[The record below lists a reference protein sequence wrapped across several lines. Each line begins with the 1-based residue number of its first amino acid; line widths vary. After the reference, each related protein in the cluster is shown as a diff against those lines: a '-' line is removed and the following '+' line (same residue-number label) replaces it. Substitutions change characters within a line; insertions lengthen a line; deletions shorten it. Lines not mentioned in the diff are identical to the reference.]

1 MSRVLPYAVPGG
13 GNRARESG
21 GGSKMGSK
29 KPSVL
34 GKESLMATW
43 RNWAGNQIAHPQSI
57 ESPRNVTELAAV
69 VAEATAQGQKVKA
82 VGSGHSFTSAAA
94 TDGRMIR
101 LDNLSGI
108 SHVDRARNQVTVGAG
123 TRLSDLNTL
132 LHAEGLALANLGDIA
147 YQTVAGAISTS
158 THGTGTALTGLAG
171 QVVAMTLVNGHGE
184 ILECSDSCN
193 ADILDVG
200 RVSVGAVGVISDYTL
215 QAVPS
220 FRLRALEQPMRLDDV
235 LENVHELAAAHD
247 HFEFFWIPH
256 TKWALTKRNNRT
268 DDELQPLP
276 RIKGWIE
283 KTFME
288 NYAFGALCRVGRVR
302 PSLIPRLAT
311 ALPSSG
317 SREYVDQS
325 FKIFASP
332 RIVRFYEME
341 HALPVEA
348 VVPALRDIR
357 AMVERK
363 GYMLNFPVEVRF
375 TKGDDVALSTA
386 YGRESA
392 YIAVHVY
399 KGMECEP
406 FFRDVEDILR
416 GYDARP
422 HWGKVHYREAEELSA
437 LYPRWNDFIALRNRL
452 DPLRTFSN
460 AYTDTVFGQ

>member
-1 MSRVLPYAVPGG
+1 
-13 GNRARESG
+13 
-21 GGSKMGSK
+21 
-29 KPSVL
+29 
-34 GKESLMATW
+34 MATW
-43 RNWAGNQIAHPQSI
+43 RNWAGNQKASPLSI
-57 ESPRNVTELAAV
+57 DTPRNVGELAAL
-69 VAEATAQGQKVKA
+69 VASAADLGQKVKA

-94 TDGRMIR
+94 TNGRMVR
-101 LDNLSGI
+101 LENLRGI
-108 SHVDRARNQVTVGAG
+108 LHIDRASSQVTVGAG

-158 THGTGTALTGLAG
+158 THGTGKALTGLAG
-171 QVVAMTLVNGHGE
+171 QVVAMKLINGQGQ
-184 ILECSDSCN
+184 IIECSKSVNCQ
-193 ADILDVG
+193 IFDVA
-200 RVSVGAVGVISDYTL
+200 RVSVGALGIITEYTL

-220 FRLRALEQPMRLDDV
+220 FHLRALEQPMRLDDV
-235 LENVHELAAAHD
+235 LDNVHDLASAHD

-276 RIKGWIE
+276 RVKGWIE

-288 NYAFGALCRVGRVR
+288 NYAFGALCRVGRAR

-348 VVPALRDIR
+348 LVPALKEIR
-357 AMVERK
+357 AMVDRK
-363 GYMLNFPVEVRF
+363 GYLLNFPVEVRF
-375 TKGDDVALSTA
+375 TKGDDVPLSTA
-386 YGRESA
+386 YGRDSA

-416 GYDARP
+416 SYDARP
-422 HWGKVHYREAEELSA
+422 HWGKMHYRDAEELSK
-437 LYPRWNDFIALRNRL
+437 LYPRWDEFIALRNQL
-452 DPLRTFSN
+452 DPQRTFSN
-460 AYTDTVFGQ
+460 AYSDTVFGK

>member
-1 MSRVLPYAVPGG
+1 
-13 GNRARESG
+13 
-21 GGSKMGSK
+21 
-29 KPSVL
+29 
-34 GKESLMATW
+34 MATW
-43 RNWAGNQIAHPQSI
+43 RNWAGNQKANPVSI
-57 ESPRNVTELAAV
+57 DAPRSEGELAAL
-69 VAEATAQGQKVKA
+69 VASASGKGQKVKA

-94 TDGRMIR
+94 TNGRMIR
-101 LDNLSGI
+101 LENLSGI
-108 SHVDRARNQVTVGAG
+108 LHIDHASCQVTVGAG
-123 TRLSDLNTL
+123 TRLSDLNML

-158 THGTGTALTGLAG
+158 THGTGKALTGLAG
-171 QVVAMTLVNGHGE
+171 QVVAMKLVNGQGQ
-184 ILECSDSCN
+184 IIECSKSLN
-193 ADILDVG
+193 AHIFDVA
-200 RVSVGAVGVISDYTL
+200 RVSVGALGIITEYTL

-235 LENVHELAAAHD
+235 LENAHDLASAHD

-268 DDELQPLP
+268 EDELQPLP
-276 RIKGWIE
+276 RVKGWIE

-288 NYAFGALCRVGRVR
+288 NYAFGALCRVGRAR

-348 VVPALRDIR
+348 LVPALREIR
-357 AMVERK
+357 AMVDRK
-363 GYMLNFPVEVRF
+363 GYLLNFPVEVRF
-375 TKGDDVALSTA
+375 TKGDDVPLSTA
-386 YGRESA
+386 FGRDSA

-416 GYDARP
+416 AYEARP
-422 HWGKVHYREAEELSA
+422 HWGKMHYRDADELSK
-437 LYPRWNDFIALRNRL
+437 LYPRWDEFIALRNQL
-452 DPLRTFSN
+452 DPHRTFSN
-460 AYTDTVFGQ
+460 VYSDTVFGK

>member
-1 MSRVLPYAVPGG
+1 
-13 GNRARESG
+13 
-21 GGSKMGSK
+21 
-29 KPSVL
+29 
-34 GKESLMATW
+34 MATW
-43 RNWAGNQIAHPQSI
+43 RNWAGNQKASPVSI
-57 ESPRNVTELAAV
+57 DAPRSVAELAAL
-69 VAEATAQGQKVKA
+69 VASASEQGQKVKA

-94 TDGRMIR
+94 TNGRMIR
-101 LDNLSGI
+101 LENLNGI
-108 SHVDRARNQVTVGAG
+108 LHVDRATCQVTVGAG

-132 LHAEGLALANLGDIA
+132 LDAEGLALANLGDIA

-158 THGTGTALTGLAG
+158 THGTGKALTGLAG
-171 QVVAMTLVNGHGE
+171 QVVAMKLVNGHGE
-184 ILECSDSCN
+184 IIECSQSVN
-193 ADILDVG
+193 PHIFDVA
-200 RVSVGAVGVISDYTL
+200 RVSVGALGVITEYIL

-220 FRLRALEQPMRLDDV
+220 FRLRALEQPMRLDEV
-235 LENVHELAAAHD
+235 LENAHDLASTND

-268 DDELQPLP
+268 EDELQPLP
-276 RIKGWIE
+276 RVKGWIE

-288 NYAFGALCRVGRVR
+288 NYAFGAVCRIGRVR

-348 VVPALRDIR
+348 LVPALKEIR
-357 AMVERK
+357 AMVDRK
-363 GYMLNFPVEVRF
+363 GYLLNFPVEVRF
-375 TKGDDVALSTA
+375 TKGDDVPLSTA
-386 YGRESA
+386 YGRDSA

-399 KGMECEP
+399 KGMECQP

-416 GYDARP
+416 AYDARP
-422 HWGKVHYREAEELSA
+422 HWGKMHYREADELSK
-437 LYPRWNDFIALRNRL
+437 LYPRWNEFITLRNQL
-452 DPLRTFSN
+452 DPQRTFSN
-460 AYTDTVFGQ
+460 AYSDTVFGK

>member
-1 MSRVLPYAVPGG
+1 
-13 GNRARESG
+13 
-21 GGSKMGSK
+21 
-29 KPSVL
+29 
-34 GKESLMATW
+34 MATW
-43 RNWAGNQIAHPQSI
+43 RNWAGNQKASPVSI
-57 ESPRNVTELAAV
+57 DAPRS
-69 VAEATAQGQKVKA
+69 VAELTALVASASEQGQKVKA

-94 TDGRMIR
+94 TNGRMIR
-101 LDNLSGI
+101 LENLSGI
-108 SHVDRARNQVTVGAG
+108 LHVDRATCRVTVGAG
-123 TRLSDLNTL
+123 TRLSELNTL
-132 LHAEGLALANLGDIA
+132 LDAEGLALANLGDIA

-158 THGTGTALTGLAG
+158 THGTGKALTGLAG
-171 QVVAMTLVNGHGE
+171 QVVAMKLVNGLGE
-184 ILECSDSCN
+184 IIECSQSVN
-193 ADILDVG
+193 PHIFDVA
-200 RVSVGAVGVISDYTL
+200 RVSVGALGVITEYTL

-220 FRLRALEQPMRLDDV
+220 FRLRALEQPMRLDEV
-235 LENVHELAAAHD
+235 LENAHDLASTND

-268 DDELQPLP
+268 EDELQPLP
-276 RIKGWIE
+276 RVKGWIE

-288 NYAFGALCRVGRVR
+288 NYAFGAVCRIGRAR

-348 VVPALRDIR
+348 LVPALKEIR
-357 AMVERK
+357 AMVDRK
-363 GYMLNFPVEVRF
+363 GYLLNFPVEVRF
-375 TKGDDVALSTA
+375 TKGDDVPLSTA
-386 YGRESA
+386 YGRDSA

-416 GYDARP
+416 AYDARP
-422 HWGKVHYREAEELSA
+422 HWGKMHYREADELSK
-437 LYPRWNDFIALRNRL
+437 LYPRWDEFIALRDQL
-452 DPLRTFSN
+452 DPQRTFSN
-460 AYTDTVFGQ
+460 ASITPWAGQSI

>member
-1 MSRVLPYAVPGG
+1 
-13 GNRARESG
+13 
-21 GGSKMGSK
+21 
-29 KPSVL
+29 
-34 GKESLMATW
+34 MATW
-43 RNWAGNQIAHPQSI
+43 RNWAGNQVAHPQSI
-57 ESPRNVTELAAV
+57 ESPRNVGELAEV
-69 VAEATAQGQKVKA
+69 VAQASALGQKIKA

-94 TDGRMIR
+94 TDGRMLR
-101 LDNLSGI
+101 LENLRGI
-108 SHVDRARNQVTVGAG
+108 THVDREKNQVTVGAG
-123 TRLSDLNTL
+123 TRLSELNNL
-132 LHAEGLALANLGDIA
+132 LNAEGLALANMGDIA

-158 THGTGTALTGLAG
+158 THGTGKALTGLAG
-171 QVVAMTLVNGHGE
+171 QVVAMTMVNGNGE
-184 ILECSDSCN
+184 IVECSATSHS
-193 ADILDVG
+193 DVFEAG
-200 RVSVGAVGVISDYTL
+200 RVSVGALGVVSQYTL
-215 QAVPS
+215 QVVPA

-235 LENVHELAAAHD
+235 LENAHDLSATND

-276 RIKGWIE
+276 RVRGWVE

-288 NYAFGALCRVGRVR
+288 NYAFGAVCRVGRAR

-348 VVPALRDIR
+348 VVPALKEIR
-357 AMVERK
+357 AMVDRK
-363 GYMLNFPVEVRF
+363 GYLLNFPVEVRF

-386 YGRESA
+386 YGRDSA

-422 HWGKVHYREAEELSA
+422 HWGKMHYRDAAELST
-437 LYPRWNDFIALRNRL
+437 LYPKWNDFIALRDRL
-452 DPLRTFSN
+452 DPGRTFAN
-460 AYTDTVFGQ
+460 AYTDTVFGK

>member
-1 MSRVLPYAVPGG
+1 
-13 GNRARESG
+13 
-21 GGSKMGSK
+21 
-29 KPSVL
+29 
-34 GKESLMATW
+34 MATW
-43 RNWAGNQIAHPQSI
+43 RNWAGNQKASPLSI
-57 ESPRNVTELAAV
+57 DTPRDVGELAAL
-69 VAEATAQGQKVKA
+69 VASAADLGQKVKA

-94 TDGRMIR
+94 TNGRMVG
-101 LDNLSGI
+101 LENLRGI
-108 SHVDRARNQVTVGAG
+108 LHIDRASSQVTVGAG

-158 THGTGTALTGLAG
+158 THGTGKALTGLAG
-171 QVVAMTLVNGHGE
+171 QVVAMKLINGQGQ
-184 ILECSDSCN
+184 IIECSKSVN
-193 ADILDVG
+193 SHIFDVA
-200 RVSVGAVGVISDYTL
+200 RVSVGALGIITEYTL

-235 LENVHELAAAHD
+235 LDNVHDLASAHD
-247 HFEFFWIPH
+247 HFEFIWIPH
-256 TKWALTKRNNRT
+256 TKWAMTKRNNRT
-268 DDELQPLP
+268 EDELQPLP
-276 RIKGWIE
+276 RVKGWIE

-288 NYAFGALCRVGRVR
+288 NYAFGALCRVGRAR

-348 VVPALRDIR
+348 LVPALKEIR
-357 AMVERK
+357 AMVDRK
-363 GYMLNFPVEVRF
+363 GYLLNFPVEVRF
-375 TKGDDVALSTA
+375 TKGDDVPLSTA
-386 YGRESA
+386 YGRDSA

-416 GYDARP
+416 SYDARP
-422 HWGKVHYREAEELSA
+422 HWGKMHYRDAEELSK
-437 LYPRWNDFIALRNRL
+437 LYPRWDEFIALRNQL
-452 DPLRTFSN
+452 DPQRTFSN
-460 AYTDTVFGQ
+460 AYTDTVFGK

>member
-1 MSRVLPYAVPGG
+1 
-13 GNRARESG
+13 
-21 GGSKMGSK
+21 
-29 KPSVL
+29 
-34 GKESLMATW
+34 MATW
-43 RNWAGNQIAHPQSI
+43 RNWAGNQKANPLSI
-57 ESPRNVTELAAV
+57 EAPKSVSELSAIVSRAS
-69 VAEATAQGQKVKA
+69 EQGQKVKA

-94 TDGRMIR
+94 TNGRMIR
-101 LDNLSGI
+101 LENLNGI
-108 SHVDRARNQVTVGAG
+108 LHVDHSSCQVTVGAG
-123 TRLSDLNTL
+123 TRLSDLNML
-132 LHAEGLALANLGDIA
+132 LHTEGLALANLGDIA

-158 THGTGTALTGLAG
+158 THGTGRALTGLAG
-171 QVVAMTLVNGHGE
+171 QVVAMKLIDGQGE
-184 ILECSDSCN
+184 IIECSKTLN
-193 ADILDVG
+193 PQIFDVA
-200 RVSVGAVGVISDYTL
+200 RVSVGALGIITEYTL

-235 LENVHELAAAHD
+235 LENAHDLASAHD

-268 DDELQPLP
+268 EDELQPLP
-276 RIKGWIE
+276 RVKGWID

-288 NYAFGALCRVGRVR
+288 NYAFGALCRVGRAR

-341 HALPVEA
+341 HALPVDA
-348 VVPALRDIR
+348 LVPALKEIR
-357 AMVERK
+357 AMVDRK
-363 GYMLNFPVEVRF
+363 GYLLNFPVEVRF
-375 TKGDDVALSTA
+375 TKGDDVPLSTA
-386 YGRESA
+386 YGRDSA

-416 GYDARP
+416 EYDARP
-422 HWGKVHYREAEELSA
+422 HWGKMHYRDAEELSK
-437 LYPRWNDFIALRNRL
+437 LYPRWDEFIALRNQL
-452 DPLRTFSN
+452 DPQRTFSN
-460 AYTDTVFGQ
+460 AYSDTVFGK

>member
-1 MSRVLPYAVPGG
+1 MSRVLPYVVQGG
-13 GNRARESG
+13 GNRARDSRE
-21 GGSKMGSK
+21 GSKIDSQEWF
-29 KPSVL
+29 VL
-34 GKESLMATW
+34 GKGSHMATW

-57 ESPRNVTELAAV
+57 ESPRNVSELAAI
-69 VAEATAQGQKVKA
+69 VAEASSRGQKVKA
-82 VGSGHSFTSAAA
+82 VGSGHSFTSAAT

-108 SHVDRARNQVTVGAG
+108 SHVDRAKNQVTVGAG

-171 QVVAMTLVNGHGE
+171 QVVSMTVVDGHGE
-184 ILECSDSCN
+184 ILECSDSCH

-200 RVSVGAVGVISDYTL
+200 RVSVGAVGVISEYTL

-235 LENVHELAAAHD
+235 LENVHELATTHD

-288 NYAFGALCRVGRVR
+288 NYAFGALCRVGRAR

-332 RIVRFYEME
+332 RVVRFYEME

-363 GYMLNFPVEVRF
+363 GYLLNFPVEVRF

-422 HWGKVHYREAEELSA
+422 HWGKVHYRDAEELST
-437 LYPRWNDFIALRNRL
+437 LYPRWNEFIALRNRL

-460 AYTDTVFGQ
+460 AYTDTVFGK

>member
-1 MSRVLPYAVPGG
+1 
-13 GNRARESG
+13 
-21 GGSKMGSK
+21 
-29 KPSVL
+29 
-34 GKESLMATW
+34 MATW
-43 RNWAGNQIAHPQSI
+43 RNWAGNQKASPLSI
-57 ESPRNVTELAAV
+57 ESPRSVGELAAL
-69 VAEATAQGQKVKA
+69 VASASELGQKVKA

-94 TDGRMIR
+94 TNGRMVR
-101 LDNLSGI
+101 LESLSGI
-108 SHVDRARNQVTVGAG
+108 LNVDRAKCQVTVGAG

-132 LHAEGLALANLGDIA
+132 LHSEGLALANLGDIA

-158 THGTGTALTGLAG
+158 THGTGKALTGLAG
-171 QVVAMTLVNGHGE
+171 QVIAMKLINGQGE
-184 ILECSDSCN
+184 IIECSKSVN
-193 ADILDVG
+193 PQIFDVA
-200 RVSVGAVGVISDYTL
+200 RVSVGALGIITEYTL

-220 FRLRALEQPMRLDDV
+220 FRLRAIEQPMRLDDV
-235 LENVHELAAAHD
+235 LENAHDLASTND

-268 DDELQPLP
+268 EDELQPLP
-276 RIKGWIE
+276 RVKGWIE

-288 NYAFGALCRVGRVR
+288 NYAFGAVCRVGRAR

-325 FKIFASP
+325 YKIFASP

-348 VVPALRDIR
+348 LVPALKEIR
-357 AMVERK
+357 AMVDRK
-363 GYMLNFPVEVRF
+363 GYLLNFPVEVRF
-375 TKGDDVALSTA
+375 TKGDDVPLSTA
-386 YGRESA
+386 YGRDSA

-416 GYDARP
+416 AYNARP
-422 HWGKVHYREAEELSA
+422 HWGKMHYRDAEELSK
-437 LYPRWNDFIALRNRL
+437 LYPRWDEFITLRNQL
-452 DPLRTFSN
+452 DPQRTFSN
-460 AYTDTVFGQ
+460 AYSDTVFGK

>member
-1 MSRVLPYAVPGG
+1 
-13 GNRARESG
+13 
-21 GGSKMGSK
+21 
-29 KPSVL
+29 
-34 GKESLMATW
+34 MATW
-43 RNWAGNQIAHPQSI
+43 RNWAGNQKASPLSI
-57 ESPRNVTELAAV
+57 DAPRSVAELAAL
-69 VAEATAQGQKVKA
+69 VASASEQGQKVKA

-94 TDGRMIR
+94 TNGRMIR
-101 LDNLSGI
+101 LENLSGI
-108 SHVDRARNQVTVGAG
+108 LHVDRATCRVTVGAG
-123 TRLSDLNTL
+123 TRLSELNTL
-132 LHAEGLALANLGDIA
+132 LDAEGLALANLGDIA

-158 THGTGTALTGLAG
+158 THGTGKALTGLAG
-171 QVVAMTLVNGHGE
+171 QVVAMKLVNGHGE
-184 ILECSDSCN
+184 IIECSQSVN
-193 ADILDVG
+193 PHIFDVA
-200 RVSVGAVGVISDYTL
+200 RVSVGALGVITEYTL

-235 LENVHELAAAHD
+235 LENAHDLASTND

-268 DDELQPLP
+268 EDELQPLP
-276 RIKGWIE
+276 RVKGWIE

-288 NYAFGALCRVGRVR
+288 NYAFGAVCRIGRAR

-348 VVPALRDIR
+348 LVPALKEIR
-357 AMVERK
+357 AMVDRK
-363 GYMLNFPVEVRF
+363 GYLLNFPVEVRF
-375 TKGDDVALSTA
+375 TKGDDVPLSTA
-386 YGRESA
+386 YGRDSA

-416 GYDARP
+416 AYDARP
-422 HWGKVHYREAEELSA
+422 HWGKMHYREADELSK
-437 LYPRWNDFIALRNRL
+437 LYPRWNEFIALRDQL
-452 DPLRTFSN
+452 DPQRTFSN
-460 AYTDTVFGQ
+460 AYSDTVFGK

>member
-1 MSRVLPYAVPGG
+1 
-13 GNRARESG
+13 
-21 GGSKMGSK
+21 
-29 KPSVL
+29 
-34 GKESLMATW
+34 MATW
-43 RNWAGNQIAHPQSI
+43 RNWAGNQKANPVSI
-57 ESPRNVTELAAV
+57 DAPRSVGELAAL
-69 VAEATAQGQKVKA
+69 VASASGKGQKVKA

-94 TDGRMIR
+94 TNGRMIR
-101 LDNLSGI
+101 LENLSGI
-108 SHVDRARNQVTVGAG
+108 LHIDHASCQVTVGAG
-123 TRLSDLNTL
+123 TRLSDLNML

-158 THGTGTALTGLAG
+158 THGTGKALTGLAG
-171 QVVAMTLVNGHGE
+171 QVVAMKLVNGQGQ
-184 ILECSDSCN
+184 IIECSKSLN
-193 ADILDVG
+193 AHIFDVA
-200 RVSVGAVGVISDYTL
+200 RVSVGALGIITEYTL

-235 LENVHELAAAHD
+235 LENAHDLASAHD

-268 DDELQPLP
+268 EDELQPLP
-276 RIKGWIE
+276 RVKGWID

-288 NYAFGALCRVGRVR
+288 NYAFGALCRVGRAR

-348 VVPALRDIR
+348 LVPALREIR
-357 AMVERK
+357 AMVDRK
-363 GYMLNFPVEVRF
+363 GYLLNFPVEVRF
-375 TKGDDVALSTA
+375 TKGDDVPLSTA
-386 YGRESA
+386 FGRDSA

-416 GYDARP
+416 AYDARP
-422 HWGKVHYREAEELSA
+422 HWGKMHYRDAEELSK
-437 LYPRWNDFIALRNRL
+437 LYPRWDEFIALRNQL
-452 DPLRTFSN
+452 DPQRTFSN
-460 AYTDTVFGQ
+460 VYSDTVFGK

>member
-1 MSRVLPYAVPGG
+1 
-13 GNRARESG
+13 
-21 GGSKMGSK
+21 
-29 KPSVL
+29 
-34 GKESLMATW
+34 MATW
-43 RNWAGNQIAHPQSI
+43 RNWAGNQKASPLSI
-57 ESPRNVTELAAV
+57 DAPRSVAELAAL
-69 VAEATAQGQKVKA
+69 VASASEQGQKVKA

-94 TDGRMIR
+94 TNGRMIR
-101 LDNLSGI
+101 LENLSGI
-108 SHVDRARNQVTVGAG
+108 LHVDRATCRVTVGAG
-123 TRLSDLNTL
+123 TRLSELNTL
-132 LHAEGLALANLGDIA
+132 LDAEGLALANLGDIA

-158 THGTGTALTGLAG
+158 THGTGKALTGLAG
-171 QVVAMTLVNGHGE
+171 QVVAMKLVNGHGE
-184 ILECSDSCN
+184 IIECSQSVN
-193 ADILDVG
+193 PHIFDVA
-200 RVSVGAVGVISDYTL
+200 RVSVGALGVITEYTL

-235 LENVHELAAAHD
+235 LENAHDLASTND

-268 DDELQPLP
+268 EDELQPLP
-276 RIKGWIE
+276 RVKGWIE

-288 NYAFGALCRVGRVR
+288 NYAFGAVCRIGRAR

-348 VVPALRDIR
+348 LVPALKEIR
-357 AMVERK
+357 AMVDRK
-363 GYMLNFPVEVRF
+363 GYLLNFPVEVRF
-375 TKGDDVALSTA
+375 TKGDDVPLSTA
-386 YGRESA
+386 YGRDSA

-399 KGMECEP
+399 KRMECEP

-416 GYDARP
+416 AYDARP
-422 HWGKVHYREAEELSA
+422 HWGKMHYREADELSK
-437 LYPRWNDFIALRNRL
+437 LYPRWDEFITLRNQL
-452 DPLRTFSN
+452 DPQRTFSN
-460 AYTDTVFGQ
+460 AYSDTVFGK

>member
-1 MSRVLPYAVPGG
+1 
-13 GNRARESG
+13 
-21 GGSKMGSK
+21 
-29 KPSVL
+29 
-34 GKESLMATW
+34 MATW
-43 RNWAGNQIAHPQSI
+43 RNWAGNQVAHPQSI
-57 ESPRNVTELAAV
+57 ESPRNVGELAEV
-69 VAEATAQGQKVKA
+69 VAQASALGQKIKA

-94 TDGRMIR
+94 TDGRMLR
-101 LDNLSGI
+101 LENLRGI
-108 SHVDRARNQVTVGAG
+108 THVDREKNQVTVGAG

-132 LHAEGLALANLGDIA
+132 LHAEGLALANMGDIA

-158 THGTGTALTGLAG
+158 THGTGKALTGLAG
-171 QVVAMTLVNGHGE
+171 QVVAMTMVNGNGE
-184 ILECSDSCN
+184 IVECSATSHS
-193 ADILDVG
+193 DVFEAG
-200 RVSVGAVGVISDYTL
+200 RVSVGALGVVSQYTL
-215 QAVPS
+215 QVVPA

-235 LENVHELAAAHD
+235 LENAHDLSATND

-276 RIKGWIE
+276 RVRGWVE

-288 NYAFGALCRVGRVR
+288 NYAFGAVCRVGRAR

-348 VVPALRDIR
+348 VVPALKEIR
-357 AMVERK
+357 AMVDRK
-363 GYMLNFPVEVRF
+363 GYLLNFPVEVRF

-386 YGRESA
+386 YGRDSA

-422 HWGKVHYREAEELSA
+422 HWGKMHYRDAAELST
-437 LYPRWNDFIALRNRL
+437 LYPKWNDFIALRDRL
-452 DPLRTFSN
+452 DPGRTFAN
-460 AYTDTVFGQ
+460 AYTDTVFGK

>member
-1 MSRVLPYAVPGG
+1 
-13 GNRARESG
+13 
-21 GGSKMGSK
+21 
-29 KPSVL
+29 
-34 GKESLMATW
+34 MATW
-43 RNWAGNQIAHPQSI
+43 RNWAGNQKASPLSI
-57 ESPRNVTELAAV
+57 DTPRDVGELAAL
-69 VAEATAQGQKVKA
+69 VASAADLGQKVKA

-94 TDGRMIR
+94 TNGRMVR
-101 LDNLSGI
+101 LENLRGI
-108 SHVDRARNQVTVGAG
+108 LHIDRASSQVTVGAG

-158 THGTGTALTGLAG
+158 THGTGKALTGLAG
-171 QVVAMTLVNGHGE
+171 QVVAMKLINGQGQ
-184 ILECSDSCN
+184 IIECSKSVN
-193 ADILDVG
+193 SHIFDVA
-200 RVSVGAVGVISDYTL
+200 RVSVGALGIITEYTL

-235 LENVHELAAAHD
+235 LDNVHDLASAHD

-268 DDELQPLP
+268 EDELQPLP
-276 RIKGWIE
+276 RVKGWIE

-288 NYAFGALCRVGRVR
+288 NYAFGALCRVGRAR

-341 HALPVEA
+341 HALPAEA
-348 VVPALRDIR
+348 LVPALKEIR
-357 AMVERK
+357 AMVDRK
-363 GYMLNFPVEVRF
+363 GYLLNFPVEVRF
-375 TKGDDVALSTA
+375 TKGDDVPLSTA
-386 YGRESA
+386 YGRDSA

-416 GYDARP
+416 SYDARP
-422 HWGKVHYREAEELSA
+422 HWGKMHYREAEELSK
-437 LYPRWNDFIALRNRL
+437 LYPRWDEFIALRNQL
-452 DPLRTFSN
+452 DPQRTFSN
-460 AYTDTVFGQ
+460 AYSDTVFGK

>member
-1 MSRVLPYAVPGG
+1 
-13 GNRARESG
+13 
-21 GGSKMGSK
+21 
-29 KPSVL
+29 
-34 GKESLMATW
+34 MATW
-43 RNWAGNQIAHPQSI
+43 RNWAGNQKASPLSI
-57 ESPRNVTELAAV
+57 DAPRSVAELAAL
-69 VAEATAQGQKVKA
+69 VASASEQGQKVKA

-94 TDGRMIR
+94 TNGRMIR
-101 LDNLSGI
+101 LENLSGI
-108 SHVDRARNQVTVGAG
+108 LHVDRATCRVTVGAG
-123 TRLSDLNTL
+123 TRLSELNTL
-132 LHAEGLALANLGDIA
+132 LDAEGLALANLGDIA

-158 THGTGTALTGLAG
+158 THGTGQALTGLAG
-171 QVVAMTLVNGHGE
+171 QVVAMKLVNGLGE
-184 ILECSDSCN
+184 IIECSQSVN
-193 ADILDVG
+193 PHIFDVA
-200 RVSVGAVGVISDYTL
+200 RVSVGALGVITEYTL

-235 LENVHELAAAHD
+235 LENAHDLASTND

-268 DDELQPLP
+268 EDELQPLP
-276 RIKGWIE
+276 RVKGWIE

-288 NYAFGALCRVGRVR
+288 NYAFGAVCRIGRAR

-348 VVPALRDIR
+348 LVPALKEIR
-357 AMVERK
+357 AMVDRK
-363 GYMLNFPVEVRF
+363 GYLLNFPVEVRF
-375 TKGDDVALSTA
+375 TKGDDVPLSTA
-386 YGRESA
+386 YGRDSA

-416 GYDARP
+416 AYDARP
-422 HWGKVHYREAEELSA
+422 HWGKMHYREADELSK
-437 LYPRWNDFIALRNRL
+437 LYPRWNEFITLRNQL
-452 DPLRTFSN
+452 DPQRTFSN
-460 AYTDTVFGQ
+460 VYSDTVFGK

>member
-1 MSRVLPYAVPGG
+1 
-13 GNRARESG
+13 
-21 GGSKMGSK
+21 
-29 KPSVL
+29 
-34 GKESLMATW
+34 MATW
-43 RNWAGNQIAHPQSI
+43 RNWAGNQKANPVSI
-57 ESPRNVTELAAV
+57 DAPRSVGELAAL
-69 VAEATAQGQKVKA
+69 VASASGKGQKVKA

-94 TDGRMIR
+94 TNGRMIR
-101 LDNLSGI
+101 LENLSGI
-108 SHVDRARNQVTVGAG
+108 LHIDHASCQVTVGAG
-123 TRLSDLNTL
+123 TRLSDLNML

-158 THGTGTALTGLAG
+158 THGTGKALTGLAG
-171 QVVAMTLVNGHGE
+171 QVVAMKLVNGQGQ
-184 ILECSDSCN
+184 IIECSKSLN
-193 ADILDVG
+193 AHIFDVA
-200 RVSVGAVGVISDYTL
+200 RVSVGALGIITEYTL

-235 LENVHELAAAHD
+235 LENAHDLASAHD

-268 DDELQPLP
+268 EDELQPLP
-276 RIKGWIE
+276 RVKGWIE

-288 NYAFGALCRVGRVR
+288 NYAFGALCRVGRAR

-348 VVPALRDIR
+348 LVPALREIR
-357 AMVERK
+357 AMVDRK
-363 GYMLNFPVEVRF
+363 GYLLNFPVEVRF
-375 TKGDDVALSTA
+375 TKGDDVPLSTA
-386 YGRESA
+386 FGRDSA

-416 GYDARP
+416 AYDARP
-422 HWGKVHYREAEELSA
+422 HWGKMHYRDAEELSK
-437 LYPRWNDFIALRNRL
+437 LYPRWDEFIALRNKL
-452 DPLRTFSN
+452 DPQRTFSN
-460 AYTDTVFGQ
+460 VYSDTVFGK

>member
-1 MSRVLPYAVPGG
+1 
-13 GNRARESG
+13 
-21 GGSKMGSK
+21 
-29 KPSVL
+29 
-34 GKESLMATW
+34 MATW
-43 RNWAGNQIAHPQSI
+43 RNWAGNQKANPLSI
-57 ESPRNVTELAAV
+57 EAPKSVSELSAIVSRAS
-69 VAEATAQGQKVKA
+69 EQGQKVKA

-101 LDNLSGI
+101 LENLSGI
-108 SHVDRARNQVTVGAG
+108 LHIDHETCQVTVGAG

-158 THGTGTALTGLAG
+158 THGTGKALTGLAG
-171 QVVAMTLVNGHGE
+171 QVVAMKLINGQGD
-184 ILECSDSCN
+184 IIECSKSLN
-193 ADILDVG
+193 SHIFDVA
-200 RVSVGAVGVISDYTL
+200 RVSVGALGVITEYTL

-235 LENVHELAAAHD
+235 LENAHDLASAHD

-268 DDELQPLP
+268 EDELQPLP
-276 RIKGWIE
+276 RVKGWIE

-288 NYAFGALCRVGRVR
+288 NYAFGALCRVGRAR

-348 VVPALRDIR
+348 LVPALKEIR
-357 AMVERK
+357 AMVDRK
-363 GYMLNFPVEVRF
+363 GYLLNFPVEVRF
-375 TKGDDVALSTA
+375 TKGDDVPLSTA
-386 YGRESA
+386 YGRDSA

-399 KGMECEP
+399 KGMECEQ

-416 GYDARP
+416 AYDARP
-422 HWGKVHYREAEELSA
+422 HWGKMNYRDADELSK
-437 LYPRWNDFIALRNRL
+437 LYPRWDEFIALRNQL
-452 DPLRTFSN
+452 DPQRTFSN
-460 AYTDTVFGQ
+460 AYSDTVFGK

>member
-1 MSRVLPYAVPGG
+1 
-13 GNRARESG
+13 
-21 GGSKMGSK
+21 MGSK

>member
-1 MSRVLPYAVPGG
+1 
-13 GNRARESG
+13 
-21 GGSKMGSK
+21 
-29 KPSVL
+29 
-34 GKESLMATW
+34 MATW
-43 RNWAGNQIAHPQSI
+43 RNWAGNQKASPLSI
-57 ESPRNVTELAAV
+57 ESPRSVGELADL
-69 VAEATAQGQKVKA
+69 VASASELGQKVKA

-94 TDGRMIR
+94 TNGRMVR
-101 LDNLSGI
+101 LESLSGI
-108 SHVDRARNQVTVGAG
+108 LNVDRAKCQVTVGAG

-132 LHAEGLALANLGDIA
+132 LHSEGLALANLGDIA

-158 THGTGTALTGLAG
+158 THGTGKALTGLAG
-171 QVVAMTLVNGHGE
+171 QVVAMKLINGHGE
-184 ILECSDSCN
+184 IIECSKSMN
-193 ADILDVG
+193 PQIFDVA
-200 RVSVGAVGVISDYTL
+200 RVSVGALGIITEYTL

-235 LENVHELAAAHD
+235 LENAHELASAHD

-268 DDELQPLP
+268 EDELQPLP
-276 RIKGWIE
+276 RVKGWIE

-288 NYAFGALCRVGRVR
+288 NYAFGAVCRVGRAR

-325 FKIFASP
+325 YKIFASP

-348 VVPALRDIR
+348 LVPALKEIR
-357 AMVERK
+357 AMVDRK
-363 GYMLNFPVEVRF
+363 GYLLNFPVEVRF
-375 TKGDDVALSTA
+375 TKGDDVPLSTA
-386 YGRESA
+386 YGRDSA

-416 GYDARP
+416 AYDARP
-422 HWGKVHYREAEELSA
+422 HWGKMHYRDAEELSK
-437 LYPRWNDFIALRNRL
+437 LYPRWDEFIALRDLL
-452 DPLRTFSN
+452 DPQRTFSN
-460 AYTDTVFGQ
+460 AYSDTVFGK